1 MSKTHCA
8 SITSTGSHGATRQRG
23 RQHPPVPELGGP
35 GSRRGRGLIP
45 QVRPSLVS
53 STHTRHQETQT
64 QSKNAA
70 RPSRKPI
77 LALNSVNFLVPRT
90 DELWGVKICRV
101 VTSNAFVPCEFTD
114 PVLSLLKL
122 CCGEGCFPTKSLGA
136 VDFAGLWSP
145 GSFNSGLG

>member
-1 MSKTHCA
+1 MLPSRPLVPTEQL
-8 SITSTGSHGATRQRG
+8 GREGAG
-23 RQHPPVPELGGP
+23 AHVFPSWVVLAPEGGV
-35 GSRRGRGLIP
+35 LIP
-45 QVRPSLVS
+45 QARPSLVS

-114 PVLSLLKL
+114 PGLSLLKL

-145 GSFNSGLG
+145 GSFNSSLG